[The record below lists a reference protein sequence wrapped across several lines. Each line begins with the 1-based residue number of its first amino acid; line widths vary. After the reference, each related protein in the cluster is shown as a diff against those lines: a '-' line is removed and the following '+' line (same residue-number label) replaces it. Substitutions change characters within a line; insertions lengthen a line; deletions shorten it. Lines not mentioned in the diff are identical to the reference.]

1 MNTFTKVFYI
11 IILGLLTTTLVIA
24 QPSSLKKAGKSL
36 FVLKTFDETN
46 RLIGSANGF
55 YVGSNG
61 EGVSCYHPMKGAYR
75 AVVIGS
81 DGKEHN
87 VECILGANETYDVV
101 KFKVADVKSLPL
113 TTYSSTLQNGSL
125 VWQMPQKDIKKV
137 KMGIVRRV
145 EKFNTDYDYYTVSLK
160 MAVNTGGSP
169 LFNDE
174 GFVVG
179 IMERPAFEGDT
190 LSYAV
195 SSVFASDLKINGLSI
210 NDPTLRAIHIKKDLP
225 QEVEQAVVTLYLG
238 ASTQDSTTYSTMINE
253 FIKRF
258 PTSPDG
264 YYYRALQSF
273 KRSDFAA
280 IQKDMEL
287 SIRLTEKKDVSH
299 YNYSRFIYEK
309 EIQKAQLPFETWSL
323 DKALT
328 EAQEAYA
335 FNPLPEYRHQQAVV
349 LFAQQKFQEASDIYS
364 ELSKGPLR
372 SPVIFHEA
380 SRCRI
385 MMGDTIG
392 QLALL
397 DSALAT
403 FNRPFLRDAAPYLL
417 VRSQAYLT
425 AGKYREAVL
434 DLNEYEGLMKNQLN
448 DRFYY
453 LRHQADIGGRLFQQ
467 ALNDINKA
475 IELRPDY
482 DVYLS
487 EKASLLVRVGMLED
501 AVNTAQQ
508 LIEVSPMQSDGFLF
522 LGLAQCLKGEKT
534 EGLINL
540 RKALDMGDPQA
551 EDLMKRFE

>member
-1 MNTFTKVFYI
+1 MNTIKKVFNI
-11 IILGLLTTTLVIA
+11 FLGLLITTAVVA
-24 QPSSLKKAGKSL
+24 QPASLKKAGKSL
-36 FVLKTFDETN
+36 FVLKTFDEAN
-46 RLIGSANGF
+46 RLMGSTNGF
-55 YVGSNG
+55 YVGNNG
-61 EGVSCYHPMKGAYR
+61 EGVSCYQPMKGAHR

-81 DGKEHN
+81 DGKERQ

-101 KFKVADVKSLPL
+101 KFKVADVKSIPL
-113 TTYSSTLQNGSL
+113 ATSSSALRNGSL
-125 VWQMPQKDIKKV
+125 VWQMPQKDIKKM
-137 KMGIVRRV
+137 KMGTVRRV
-145 EKFNTDYDYYTVSLK
+145 EKFNTDYNYYTVALK
-160 MAVNTGGSP
+160 MAANTEGSP

-195 SSVFASDLKINGLSI
+195 SAAFANDLKINGLSI
-210 NDPTLRAIHIKKDLP
+210 NDPVLRAIRIKKDLP
-225 QEVEQAVVTLYLG
+225 QEVEQAVVSLYLG
-238 ASTQDSTTYSTMINE
+238 ASTQDSATYATMIDD

-264 YYYRALQSF
+264 YYYRSLQSF
-273 KRSDFAA
+273 KRNDFAA

-287 SIRLTEKKDVSH
+287 SIQQTEQKDVPH

-309 EIQKAQLPFETWSL
+309 EIQKPQVSFDVWSL

-335 FNPLPEYRHQQAVV
+335 FNPLPEYRHQQAVI
-349 LFAQQKFQEASDIYS
+349 LYAQQKYQEASDFYA

-372 SPVIFHEA
+372 SATIFHEA
-380 SRCRI
+380 SKCRI
-385 MMGDTIG
+385 MLGDTIG

-403 FNRPFLRDAAPYLL
+403 FNRPLLRNAAPFLL
-417 VRSQAYLT
+417 ARSQAYLT
-425 AGKYREAVL
+425 AGKYREAVF

-453 LRHQADIGGRLFQQ
+453 LRHQADLGGRLFQQ

-501 AVNTAQQ
+501 AISTARQ
-508 LIEVSPMQSDGFLF
+508 LIELSPTQSDGFLF
-522 LGLAQCLKGEKT
+522 LGLAQCMKGEKT
-534 EGLINL
+534 EGLTNL
-540 RKALDMGDPQA
+540 KKALDMGDPQA